1 MVRFLVNKFWFK
13 ALVSCFITLT
23 ALWLSPN
30 TVNAQIDSDA
40 PVDSDA
46 PDNESAPPPV
56 DGNFEGFDQQQ
67 TQQPASLDQLNG
79 IIQSV
84 MYQFAVPGASL
95 AVAKDGKLVYAK
107 GFGVANL
114 QTGES
119 VTPQTL
125 FNLASTTKTVSTLG
139 VLTLV
144 DAGKLNLDSSL
155 YDVIGRPQ
163 LPNNPDPRMYQI
175 TIRQLLH
182 HSAGW
187 NDDGGYMRAS
197 RRLRQMAPNQQLPFS
212 EAITVL
218 LATPLDYTP
227 GTDAKYANGDWN
239 IIKYVIECASGQRY
253 GEYMKGVLAGIG
265 ITDMKDEHRQYLPG
279 EAARYEG
286 RPPRQLPPGI
296 RPVPLQAGFGNWLAS
311 SVDMVM
317 FMTALDGS
325 RCQSPISDASYQAM
339 LAPLP
344 SPMVNRPNGSHYGLG
359 LDSVKSSPKGFFY
372 TKNGG
377 KPGVHTQ
384 IEHLPNG
391 VNFALMF
398 NGGADETG
406 APTNPLGPALKQ
418 LRSKLANISDWN
430 AKPQDFGTAR

>member
-1 MVRFLVNKFWFK
+1 MRKLLLEKFLLKTFI
-13 ALVSCFITLT
+13 ASCICL
-23 ALWLSPN
+23 
-30 TVNAQIDSDA
+30 NASVATIGAVHAQ
-40 PVDSDA
+40 VDSDE
-46 PDNESAPPPV
+46 PNDLQETESAPPPE
-56 DGNFEGFDQQQ
+56 DGGFGNFEQQA
-67 TQQPASLDQLNG
+67 TRQQASLEQLNG
-79 IIQSV
+79 IMQSA
-84 MYQFAVPGASL
+84 MEQFAVPGASL
-95 AVAKDGKLVYAK
+95 AVAKDGKLVYAR

-114 QTGES
+114 QTGEA
-119 VTPQTL
+119 VTPKTL

-139 VLTLV
+139 ILTLV
-144 DAGKLNLDSSL
+144 DAGKLDLDAPL
-155 YDVIGRPQ
+155 YDVIGRPR
-163 LPNNPDPRMYQI
+163 LPNNPDPRMYQV

-187 NDDGGYMRAS
+187 NDDGGYRMAS
-197 RRLRQMAPNQQLPFS
+197 QQLRRMAPNQQLPFA

-239 IIKYVIECASGQRY
+239 IIKYVVECASGQRY
-253 GEYMKGVLAGIG
+253 GEYMRGVLASIG
-265 ITDMKDEHRQYLPG
+265 INDMQDEHRQYLPG

-286 RPPRQLPPGI
+286 RPPRQLRPGT
-296 RPVPLQAGFGNWLAS
+296 RAVPLQPGFGNWLAS

-325 RCQSPISDASYQAM
+325 RCPSPISDKSYQAM

-344 SPMVNRPNGSHYGLG
+344 PPMVNRPNGSHYGLG
-359 LDSVKSSPKGFFY
+359 LDSVKSTANGFFY

-398 NGGADETG
+398 NGGSDETG
-406 APTNPLGPALKQ
+406 AVANPLGPTLKQ
-418 LRSKLANISDWN
+418 LRNTLANITDWN
-430 AKPQDFGTAR
+430 ASPQDFGTSR